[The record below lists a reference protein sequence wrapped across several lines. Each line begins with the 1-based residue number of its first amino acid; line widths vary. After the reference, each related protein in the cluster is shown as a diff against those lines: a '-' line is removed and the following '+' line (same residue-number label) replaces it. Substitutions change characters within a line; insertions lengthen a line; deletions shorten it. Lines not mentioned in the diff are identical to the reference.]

1 MTWKDLLAFKCMRG
15 CHHKEGALGGLGT
28 RSASITRST
37 STILKYFH
45 HLKYSQ
51 VSTTIVTP
59 SECYRFTLYIFS
71 TFPSLERGFKIVWY
85 FALGL
90 NKSRHICSFIN
101 STLLAFLSLSC
112 NLQVNWLRWIL
123 LMYDIQFTPA
133 GLFFRGITSRCTEL
147 LCERVCK

>member
-1 MTWKDLLAFKCMRG
+1 MTWKDLLAFKFLRG
-15 CHHKEGALGGLGT
+15 CHHREGVLGGLGT

-59 SECYRFTLYIFS
+59 SECYRFTLYIIS

-85 FALGL
+85 WL
-90 NKSRHICSFIN
+90 NKCRHVCSSIN
-101 STLLAFLSLSC
+101 SVLFAFLSLSC
-112 NLQVNWLRWIL
+112 NLQVNWLRGVL

-147 LCERVCK
+147 LCERVFK